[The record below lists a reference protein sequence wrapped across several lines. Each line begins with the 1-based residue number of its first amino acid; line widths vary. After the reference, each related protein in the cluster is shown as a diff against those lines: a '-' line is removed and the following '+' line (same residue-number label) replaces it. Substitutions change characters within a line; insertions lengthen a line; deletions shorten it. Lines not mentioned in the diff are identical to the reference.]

1 MEEEKG
7 PQRRQ
12 SSADN
17 MIFRNQLFDDKKSQI
32 LDQQY
37 GSRKKV
43 MVEDENKEDI
53 MDQCMMSQP
62 NKMTLE

>member
-43 MVEDENKEDI
+43 MVEEDNKEDI
-53 MDQCMMSQP
+53 MDQCMMS
-62 NKMTLE
+62 